1 MTMLYIVHIPKGIII
16 FFILVYKNGITYD
29 IDFQRRMIR
38 ENKKT
43 LFVPTFLL
51 RLLSGLLLMNGTNDL
66 YGHYV

>member
-16 FFILVYKNGITYD
+16 FLYWLQNGITYD

-43 LFVPTFLL
+43 LFVPTLL
-51 RLLSGLLLMNGTNDL
+51 HRLLSGLLLMNGTNDL